1 MPTEAPPPRPTSI
14 LVIPP
19 DEGRSATAGIAHT
32 PLGAGPPPQVH
43 RCDDEV
49 FVVLKG
55 LES

>member
-1 MPTEAPPPRPTSI
+1 
-14 LVIPP
+14 VIPP